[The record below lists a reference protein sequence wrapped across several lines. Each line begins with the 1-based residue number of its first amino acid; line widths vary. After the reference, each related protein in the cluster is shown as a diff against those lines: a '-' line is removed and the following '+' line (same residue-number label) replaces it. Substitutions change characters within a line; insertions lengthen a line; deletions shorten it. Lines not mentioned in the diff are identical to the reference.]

1 MDNFEEIELDFEIL
15 GIDDYDDYETDG
27 CEDEDEE
34 DEPSNAE
41 SPRQFTKY
49 TVEQMESIV
58 RMFFDQ
64 HWKFETIQKLY
75 KKLSSRAEI
84 YR

>member
-1 MDNFEEIELDFEIL
+1 MDNFEEIGLDFEIL

-27 CEDEDEE
+27 CDEDEE
-34 DEPSNAE
+34 DEPSNEE

-49 TVEQMESIV
+49 TVEQMECIV
-58 RMFFDQ
+58 SMFFDQ
-64 HWKFETIQKLY
+64 NWKFETLQHKY
-75 KKLSSRAEI
+75 KKLSSRREI